1 MYYSSD
7 DIAIQAITEIPEIID
22 LIVNNYFE
30 IVDLTAINI
39 DIEIDTKKKIC
50 RVEEV
55 VLENSSIK
63 PGDYLE
69 AKIKIRP
76 FRGDLIEKT
85 LTIHIPSDT
94 PPGEALLM
102 VNGGGELNNYQEEFV
117 NSDKQDCKSLGEIF
131 KNISDRPM
139 GNQIIAYTLEKFE
152 KCKLIDKI
160 YLVVSPEEK
169 EICHKN
175 IILKYN
181 FSKVQELV
189 DGGET
194 RQDSIYNGLKALDK
208 DADIVVIHDGA
219 RPLVE
224 ESIIQDSIEKAQEYG
239 AAITVIPIK
248 DTVKK
253 L

>member
-1 MYYSSD
+1 MKIVAL
-7 DIAIQAITEIPEIID
+7 IAAAGKGKRMNSRISKPFI
-22 LIVNNYFE
+22 LI
-30 IVDLTAINI
+30 
-39 DIEIDTKKKIC
+39 
-50 RVEEV
+50 
-55 VLENSSIK
+55 SGK
-63 PGDYLE
+63 PIL
-69 AKIKIRP
+69 
-76 FRGDLIEKT
+76 
-85 LTIHIPSDT
+85 
-94 PPGEALLM
+94 
-102 VNGGGELNNYQEEFV
+102 
-117 NSDKQDCKSLGEIF
+117 
-131 KNISDRPM
+131 
-139 GNQIIAYTLEKFE
+139 AYTLEKFE
-152 KCKLIDKI
+152 KCKLIAKI

-253 L
+253 GENNFFISKTLNREEIWRAQTPQTFKYDIILSAYNQAYKDKMQSSSGSCRF